1 MTCAC
6 LMVVAPPASA
16 QTAAQDPAAAQALF
30 EEGRSLMQQKK
41 YDQACAKFAE
51 SQRLGPAS
59 GTLLNLGE
67 CHAKAN
73 RTASAWAAF
82 NQAIAIAR
90 SANQTD
96 REQYAKERVAEI
108 EGSLVKVAL
117 KVDAADTKGLVVKR
131 DNVELGQAAWGTPV
145 PVDPGPHVIEASAP
159 GKKTWRTTIEV
170 GSEKLLEVPVPAL
183 ADAEPGTDSTSGTF
197 FTQKRIG
204 LAVGGLGIVFVA
216 VGAVFGIDAIGK
228 NADAKDNCRTETLC
242 SPRGLELTDD
252 AKSSAAASTI
262 FFVVGTAALT
272 AGAILFFTAPDDQK
286 DTKAAKRVRF
296 APVFGA
302 GTAGVS
308 AVAAW

>member
-1 MTCAC
+1 MTCAW
-6 LMVVAPPASA
+6 LLFGTTAGA
-16 QTAAQDPAAAQALF
+16 QTTAQDPAAAQALF
-30 EEGRSLMQQKK
+30 EEGRTLMQQKK

-82 NQAIAIAR
+82 SQAIALAH
-90 SANQTD
+90 SANQAD
-96 REQYAKERVAEI
+96 REAYAKERVAEI
-108 EGSLVKVAL
+108 EGSLVKLAL
-117 KVDAADTKGLVVKR
+117 KVDVGDSKGLVVKR

-159 GKKTWRTTIEV
+159 GKKTWKTTVEV
-170 GSEKLLEVPVPAL
+170 GSERLLEVPVPAL
-183 ADAEPGTDSTSGTF
+183 EAAEPSADASTGSPF

-216 VGAVFGIDAIGK
+216 VGAVFGVDAIGK

-242 SPRGLELTDD
+242 SLRGLELTDD

-262 FFVVGTAALT
+262 FFILGTASLT
-272 AGAILFFTAPDDQK
+272 AGAILFFTAGDDRQ

-296 APVFGA
+296 APVFGP
-302 GTAGVS
+302 GSAGVS

>member
-1 MTCAC
+1 
-6 LMVVAPPASA
+6 MVAAPASA

-30 EEGRSLMQQKK
+30 EEGRSLMQQKR

-73 RTASAWAAF
+73 RSASAWAAF
-82 NQAIAIAR
+82 NQAIALAR
-90 SANQTD
+90 SANQAD
-96 REQYAKERVAEI
+96 REQYAKERIAEI
-108 EGSLVKVAL
+108 EGSLVKLAL
-117 KVDAADTKGLVVKR
+117 KVEASDTKGLVVKR

-159 GKKTWRTTIEV
+159 GKKTWRTTVEV

-183 ADAEPGTDSTSGTF
+183 ADAEPGTDSAPGASF

-242 SPRGLELTDD
+242 TLRGLQLTDD

-262 FFVVGTAALT
+262 FFVLGTASLT
-272 AGAILFFTAPDDQK
+272 AGAILFFTAPDDHK
-286 DTKAAKRVRF
+286 DTKTANRVRF
-296 APVFGA
+296 APVFGP
-302 GTAGVS
+302 GSAGVS